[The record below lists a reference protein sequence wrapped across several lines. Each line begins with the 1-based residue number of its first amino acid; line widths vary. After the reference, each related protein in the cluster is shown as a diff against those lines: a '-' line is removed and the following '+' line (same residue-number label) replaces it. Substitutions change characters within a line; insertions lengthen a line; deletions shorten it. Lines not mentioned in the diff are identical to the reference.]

1 MLDNTLKGSANASIE
16 VAGDHD
22 WFKVNLLAFDT
33 YTFHLGGASS
43 GTGTLASPT
52 MSLYDSA
59 AHLVEQGAGLSRGGG
74 GDPWMTFTPGASG
87 TYYVDAGSN
96 TPALALLQTSTGT
109 YHLDVQ
115 GIYNITP
122 HFDLMI

>member
-1 MLDNTLKGSANASIE
+1 VK
-16 VAGDHD
+16 
-22 WFKVNLLAFDT
+22 LLAFDT

-43 GTGTLASPT
+43 GTGTLASPS
-52 MSLYDSA
+52 MYLYDSA
-59 AHLVEQGAGLSRGGG
+59 AHLVEQAGTSRLDGE
-74 GDPWMTFTPGASG
+74 PYMTFTPGASG

-96 TPALALLQTSTGT
+96 TPAIALLQTSTGT